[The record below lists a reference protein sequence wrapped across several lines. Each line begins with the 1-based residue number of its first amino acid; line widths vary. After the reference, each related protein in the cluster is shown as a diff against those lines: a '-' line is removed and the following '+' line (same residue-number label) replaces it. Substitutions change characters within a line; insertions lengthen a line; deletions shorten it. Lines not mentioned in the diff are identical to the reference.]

1 MLMTASKG
9 RWTDAGKAKLA
20 SSGLTTKIAEI
31 LGMYEVA
38 SAALLHDSFQALPA
52 LVLPYHDLEGKMAR
66 SHPKWPEFYR
76 LRYLAK
82 GTSFKDLATEK
93 SQRYAQPPGSG
104 VCAYFPKTENWTKI
118 AKDTEQGLI
127 FTEGELKAAAAC
139 ENGFPTIGLGGI
151 WNFMAQREG
160 LFFLPELEKID
171 WRRRAVWVCFDSDY
185 ASNPNICAAMNR
197 LCEEL
202 DERGAVVYTLLLPD
216 LLDEGKTGLDDYFL
230 EKSPDDF
237 ERLLNEADP
246 LGFSR
251 ALWKLNTEVIY
262 VEDPGLVVVEAT
274 RQKMAPGQFKEHSR
288 WATANYPE
296 RKLNKDGDIV
306 VKKEPAAPA
315 WIRWPHR
322 RSAKAVTYAPGAP
335 LITDEL
341 EFNQWPG
348 WGCEPVPGDVKPW
361 LELLEFLFEDAER
374 GALDWFLDW
383 CAYPIQNP
391 GVKMFSS
398 VVIHGTVQGTG
409 KTLIGLTLG
418 RIYGENYKEIKDDD
432 LESTYWAE
440 NKQFIMGDEISGRD
454 NRQYANTLKRLITQ
468 RTVTIN
474 IKFVPQY
481 DVPDCINYLFTSQHP
496 DAFFIEDTD
505 RRYFVSEV
513 TATKPLPMS
522 FYTNYDRWLWG
533 SGPSHLFY
541 WLLKRKISKDFSPA
555 APPPRTAAKERMVRN
570 SKSELTNWVR
580 DLQEF
585 PDQMLHV
592 GQMRY
597 TRDLFTS
604 AELLNMYKNAH
615 PDAKASTIGIG
626 RALAQA
632 GFFQV
637 CNDQPLKGPDGKQAR
652 FFAVRNVGKWRK
664 ASRKDAEKNLQSPPI
679 GAGKGGR

>member
-1 MLMTASKG
+1 MFETP
-9 RWTDAGKAKLA
+9 
-20 SSGLTTKIAEI
+20 
-31 LGMYEVA
+31 
-38 SAALLHDSFQALPA
+38 SAALLHNSFQALPA
-52 LVLPYHDLEGKMAR
+52 LVIPYHDLEGKQAR
-66 SHPKWPEFYR
+66 SHPKWPDFFR

-82 GTSFKDLATEK
+82 GTTVKDLATDK

-127 FTEGELKAAAAC
+127 FTEGELKAAAASD
-139 ENGFPTIGLGGI
+139 NGFPTIGLGGI

-160 LFFLPELEKID
+160 IFFLPELEKID
-171 WRRRAVWVCFDSDY
+171 WRRRSAWICFDSDY
-185 ASNPNICAAMNR
+185 ASNPNVCAAMNR
-197 LCEEL
+197 LAEEL
-202 DERGAVVYTLLLPD
+202 DERGAQVNTLLLPD
-216 LLDEGKTGLDDYFL
+216 LIENGKTGLDDYFL
-230 EKSPDDF
+230 EKDDQDF
-237 ERLLNEADP
+237 ERLLNAADP

-251 ALWKLNTEVIY
+251 ALWKLNKDVIY

-274 RQKMAPGQFKEHSR
+274 RQKMAPSQFKEHSR

-296 RKLNKDGDIV
+296 RKISKDGDLI

-322 RSAKAVTYAPGAP
+322 RSAKSVTYAPGEG
-335 LITDEL
+335 LITEAG
-341 EFNQWPG
+341 EFNQWSG
-348 WGCEPVPGDVKPW
+348 WGCEPKPGDVKPW
-361 LELLEFLFEDAER
+361 LELNRFLFEDAEA
-374 GALDWFLDW
+374 GALEWFYDW

-398 VVIHGTVQGTG
+398 VVIHGVVQGTG

-418 RIYGENYKEIKDDD
+418 QIYGDNYKEIKDDD

-505 RRYFVSEV
+505 RRYFVNEV
-513 TATKPLPMS
+513 TADMPLPMS
-522 FYTNYDRWLWG
+522 FYIGYDKWLWG
-533 SGPSHLFY
+533 DGPSHLFH
-541 WLLKRKISKDFSPA
+541 WLLKRKINKDFNPA
-555 APPPRTAAKERMVRN
+555 APPPKTMAKERMIRN
-570 SKSELTNWVR
+570 SKSELTSWVR
-580 DLQEF
+580 DLRDF
-585 PDQMLHV
+585 PDQVLRF
-592 GQMRY
+592 GNMRY

-604 AELLNMYKNAH
+604 AELLNMFKNDH
-615 PDAKASTIGIG
+615 PDSKASAIGLA

-637 CNDQPLKGPDGKQAR
+637 CNDQPLKGPDGKQGR
-652 FFAVRNVGKWRK
+652 YFAVRNCGYWRK
-664 ASRKDAEKNLQSPPI
+664 KTNRKEAEKHLLSPPV
-679 GAGKGGR
+679 GGQKK